1 MSLQN
6 NKFAIQTALAVAAR
20 EARDRILAEIE
31 IDDPGLD
38 ARVAEWRGVLEARK
52 YQGGYRADTRI
63 EKNA

>member
-31 IDDPGLD
+31 SDDPELD

-52 YQGGYRADTRI
+52 YQWSNRHD
-63 EKNA
+63 